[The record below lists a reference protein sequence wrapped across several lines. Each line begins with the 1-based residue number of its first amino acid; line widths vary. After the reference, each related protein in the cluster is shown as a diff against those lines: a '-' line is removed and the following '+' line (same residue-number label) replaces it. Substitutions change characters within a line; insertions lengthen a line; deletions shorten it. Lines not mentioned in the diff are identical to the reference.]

1 MPTPDAS
8 LAFNSG
14 LSDLIVADPLT
25 DGNQIRIRGT
35 SNLHVSWEINN
46 AGTLSCQVPVRDLRT
61 IDVWLDP
68 KVLKHRWVHYS
79 HPTAGPWGGVIT
91 LIDVDDGI
99 VTINAESWAALLR
112 EAITTGYGASMSKGI
127 NLWHD
132 IDYNAPAT
140 GITVNNLSDNPSITP
155 EPDFFEAGRSIYDEY
170 LPAVLERWHAERGWQ
185 NAGLQQA
192 GWNVDPVTRQFYF
205 DTTYGIDKSATV
217 VLADAYH
224 NVSSGW
230 TDDLQDVVNWVRMS
244 AQVNIQYS
252 VAVPT
257 QDRHGSRSTITMFNA
272 TASAVV
278 VGINPISIDQYG
290 LRPMNISDDAIFP
303 SLAALQSAADNR
315 ATVFSRNTQKATLT
329 CADVNAVF
337 RDFREGD
344 VVTAWLSNNNVRGR
358 MFIQSRALDVGRGTM
373 TVSGEADFTAGF

>member
-1 MPTPDAS
+1 MPTSTNP

-35 SNLHVSWEINN
+35 SNLHVSWEINT
-46 AGTLSCQVPVRDLRT
+46 AGTLSCQVPVRDLRAA
-61 IDVWLDP
+61 DVWLDP

-112 EAITTGYGASMSKGI
+112 EAITTGYHAKYGNGMD
-127 NLWHD
+127 LWRD

-140 GITVNNLSDNPSITP
+140 GVTVNPASEKPMLTVED
-155 EPDFFEAGRSIYDEY
+155 DFFEAGHSIYDDY
-170 LPAVLERWHAERGWQ
+170 LPAVLERWHAENGWK
-185 NAGLQQA
+185 NGGLLKA
-192 GWNVDPVTRQFYF
+192 GWSVDPLTRQFYF
-205 DTTYGIDKSATV
+205 DTTYGTDKSATV

-230 TDDLQDVVNWVRMS
+230 SDDLQDVVNWVRMS
-244 AQVNIQYS
+244 AKANIQ
-252 VAVPT
+252 
-257 QDRHGSRSTITMFNA
+257 
-272 TASAVV
+272 ASDASLIDQGKSQQTVFDKGLADAIAI
-278 VGINPISIDQYG
+278 GINPASIAQYG
-290 LRPMNISDDAIFP
+290 LRPLNISDDATYS
-303 SLAALQSAADNR
+303 SLAALYAAATSR
-315 ATVFSRNTQKATLT
+315 AEVLSRNTQKATLT
-329 CADVNAVF
+329 CADVGGVF

-344 VVTAWLSNNNVRGR
+344 VVMAWLSNNDVRGR
-358 MFIQSRALDVGRGTM
+358 MVVQSRALDVGRGTM
-373 TVSGEADFTAGF
+373 TVSGEADFTGGF